1 MLSNFRFYKSISIIF
16 ILILATTSFSKNQI
30 DISIRAGLNFSRP
43 VMLPNSLSSN
53 GDSYQISYIPGYY
66 LAGAGE
72 YKLNQHFTITSGV
85 GIKTL
90 NFNFDRQFA
99 NAIPP
104 TGCIRS
110 IILSRLYYYVVPVEL
125 RINLA
130 SNSAYFLL
138 IGAEYSHLLREVNWE
153 LFFKSNFYHELS
165 EQFELYKWFKPNA
178 TVLYVGGGFQLKS
191 KLAAL
196 VRTGITI
203 NRVDQ
208 PERQPYDGYYRSQFY
223 FSRRLAELLFTIQY
237 TFK

>member
-1 MLSNFRFYKSISIIF
+1 MLSNFKFYKVISIIF
-16 ILILATTSFSKNQI
+16 FLVLTATAFSKNQI

-53 GDSYQISYIPGYY
+53 GDSYQINYIPGYY

-110 IILSRLYYYVVPVEL
+110 IILSRLYYYVVPVDL
-125 RINLA
+125 RIYLA
-130 SNSAYFLL
+130 ANSTYFLL

-153 LFFKSNFYHELS
+153 LWLRSNPHDEHGYCY
-165 EQFELYKWFKPNA
+165 ELYKWFKPDA
-178 TVLYVGGGFQLKS
+178 TIFYVGGGFQLNS

-208 PERQPYDGYYRSQFY
+208 PERQPYNSYYRSQFY
-223 FSRRLAELLFTIQY
+223 FSKRLAELHFTIQY
-237 TFK
+237 TFE